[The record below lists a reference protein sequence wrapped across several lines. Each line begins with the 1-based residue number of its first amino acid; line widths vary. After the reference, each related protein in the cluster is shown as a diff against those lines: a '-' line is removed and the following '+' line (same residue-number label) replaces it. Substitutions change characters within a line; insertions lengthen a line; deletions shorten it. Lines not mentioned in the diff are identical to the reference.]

1 MRRADSFEKTLMLGK
16 IEGQRRRGRQ
26 RMSWLDGIT
35 DLVDMVWVDSGSW
48 WWTGRPG
55 VLRFVGLQRVRHDWV
70 TELKLWLIETGS
82 PREIWEDILWILK
95 TNGNVCSYPIVF
107 RQICNS
113 RKNQIIGQRWR
124 RVNNELLP
132 VRSLKRPL
140 PGAPD
145 VSSQLVSSLQFYL
158 CWTLASFFCLAAHFP
173 HPQPILCIKLL
184 SKPEAKNWEGTC
196 WQSVG
201 YTASRIY
208 FTSVN
213 IHPYLT
219 STYWMIFPHHLQ
231 KMFCMSSSLSEA
243 VEWKKKLFP
252 PQRTEDYLCWSQ
264 PDISQAPILS
274 LQPVMNGC

>member
-1 MRRADSFEKTLMLGK
+1 M
-16 IEGQRRRGRQ
+16 
-26 RMSWLDGIT
+26 
-35 DLVDMVWVDSGSW
+35 
-48 WWTGRPG
+48 
-55 VLRFVGLQRVRHDWV
+55 GLQRVRHDWV
-70 TELKLWLIETGS
+70 TELKLWLVETGS

-243 VEWKKKLFP
+243 VEWKKNYSPLRGQKIIYVGANQIFLRLLYCHFSQWWTDVNFFWYTKKKSIMFSPSWHHLRLLFLL
-252 PQRTEDYLCWSQ
+252 YF
-264 PDISQAPILS
+264 
-274 LQPVMNGC
+274 